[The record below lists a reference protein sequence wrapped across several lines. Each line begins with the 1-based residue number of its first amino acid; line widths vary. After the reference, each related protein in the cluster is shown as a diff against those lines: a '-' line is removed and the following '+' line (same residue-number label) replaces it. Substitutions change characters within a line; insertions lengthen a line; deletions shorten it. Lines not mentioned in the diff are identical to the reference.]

1 MEEHKKKIEKM
12 IIDATL
18 TAFEKKEIV
27 EDELSKIADVVL
39 RKIDLAQTHEQL
51 IIFLRELASR
61 WTIFKNILI
70 IEQGE
75 EERAKELSAGKK
87 VINLIQT
94 GRPNEAVDLA
104 RKAA

>member
-27 EDELSKIADVVL
+27 EDELSKIADMVL
-39 RKIDLAQTHEQL
+39 SKIDLAKTHEQL
-51 IIFLRELASR
+51 VTFLQELASK
-61 WTIFKNILI
+61 WAIFKNILI

-75 EERAKELSAGKK
+75 EGRVNELSAGKK
-87 VINLIQT
+87 VLNLIQS
-94 GRPNEAVDLA
+94 GRANEAINIA